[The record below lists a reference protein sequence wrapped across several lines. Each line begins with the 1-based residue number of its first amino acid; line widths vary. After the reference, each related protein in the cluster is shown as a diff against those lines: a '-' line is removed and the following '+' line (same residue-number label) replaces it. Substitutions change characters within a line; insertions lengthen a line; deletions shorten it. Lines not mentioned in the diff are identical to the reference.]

1 MRIIFA
7 CPEGAGKWRILF
19 FAMLLHSKNFKF
31 MLTSRGH
38 SGKIP
43 IAVQT
48 TENGGIAQLARAC
61 GSYPQCPRFES
72 RCRYQ
77 IKAQPFDC
85 AFLWPVGQ
93 VVKTPPF
100 HGGNM
105 GSSPVRVTT
114 PLRTSYCSQRLF
126 LSGQKPLLVFS
137 AAAHFWPIPAFAGI
151 QAGFRVFA
159 KLPCVP
165 CRNSSVITPA
175 AANGVSLAGRVVP
188 LYRPAPRA
196 TEARLCMA
204 GFAPVQNNAV

>member
-126 LSGQKPLLVFS
+126 SIRTKAVARFFRRSSLP
-137 AAAHFWPIPAFAGI
+137 AHPRLRRDSS
-151 QAGFRVFA
+151 RV
-159 KLPCVP
+159 
-165 CRNSSVITPA
+165 SSVRKIAVRSMP
-175 AANGVSLAGRVVP
+175 
-188 LYRPAPRA
+188 
-196 TEARLCMA
+196 EQLC
-204 GFAPVQNNAV
+204 NNACRGERRQSGRQSCSAVQTSPARY